1 MSKPRYNR
9 AFPWRGVTYQWFSFI
24 SVMNVA
30 GGVGEVRGGWPSR
43 KTLSEKKVV
52 FKRERKIFLK
62 KNKQR
67 SKQERNVAFENQMR
81 KNRETEKGEK
91 ILKTSPL

>member
-1 MSKPRYNR
+1 MVFIHFSYECR
-9 AFPWRGVTYQWFSFI
+9 RGV
-24 SVMNVA
+24 
-30 GGVGEVRGGWPSR
+30 GGVRGGWPSR
-43 KTLSEKKVV
+43 KTLSEKSG
-52 FKRERKIFLK
+52 FQERKKNIFK

-81 KNRETEKGEK
+81 KNRATEKGEK